1 MVCFEREIVLLKH
14 SQNKLLMK
22 PIIETARLH
31 IRELLPT
38 DIEGMFDL
46 DSNPEVHQYLGNHPV
61 QIKDEIVGVIGF
73 IRQQYIDY
81 GIGRWAM
88 VDKATNEFIGW
99 TGFKY
104 VTETTNNHVNYY
116 DLGYRLRE
124 KYWGKVL
131 QQKREWRVWTMDSI
145 NLDIKKYLLQQIVI
159 MKGLITFCASLDL
172 SVWKPLIG
180 TVFHIFGID

>member
-1 MVCFEREIVLLKH
+1 
-14 SQNKLLMK
+14 MK

-61 QIKDEIVGVIGF
+61 QTKDEIVGVIGF

-124 KYWGKVL
+124 KYWGKGL
-131 QQKREWRVWTMDSI
+131 ATEAGMAC
-145 NLDIKKYLLQQIVI
+145 LDYGFNQLGYQEVFATADCNNEGSNHILRKLGFKCVETFDWDGIPHFWYRLNQETFEAIK
-159 MKGLITFCASLDL
+159 
-172 SVWKPLIG
+172 
-180 TVFHIFGID
+180 